1 MKKIFVFTATILM
14 LAACQESLEQRAQR
28 TLKEYSDKNC
38 PQMMNKENTIMLD
51 SCAFETD
58 THTLHYYYTFMGP
71 MDNDSIAT
79 KGEAM
84 RNLLL
89 ESVKN
94 DPTTRIYK
102 EAGYSFKYT
111 YFSQKQRGKLL
122 FETCFAAKDY
132 QN

>member
-1 MKKIFVFTATILM
+1 MKKILVFTATILM

-38 PQMMNKENTIMLD
+38 PQQITETIILD

-58 THTLHYYYTFMGP
+58 TQTLHYYYTFMGP

-84 RNLLL
+84 RSLLL

-111 YFSQKQRGKLL
+111 YFSQKHRNLL
-122 FETCFAAKDY
+122 RFETIITAKDY